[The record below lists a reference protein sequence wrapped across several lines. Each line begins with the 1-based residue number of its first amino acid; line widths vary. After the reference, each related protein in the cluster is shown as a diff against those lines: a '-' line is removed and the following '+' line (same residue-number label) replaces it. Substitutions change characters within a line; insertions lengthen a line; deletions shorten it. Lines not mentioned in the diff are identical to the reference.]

1 MEWGLRLQD
10 FVWDQVLEASVNLNL
25 TLYGDQR
32 RILGRV
38 RSYNTV
44 CKPPPTP
51 PHSLQDWRRA
61 RRALED
67 DPANFAWS
75 SEDSDKEHTG
85 KLPPRGSR
93 AMSLCMLNV

>member
-1 MEWGLRLQD
+1 VEWGLRLQD

-51 PHSLQDWRRA
+51 LLAGLEESKTSLGGR
-61 RRALED
+61 
-67 DPANFAWS
+67 S
-75 SEDSDKEHTG
+75 S
-85 KLPPRGSR
+85 
-93 AMSLCMLNV
+93 